1 MSKKRQ
7 GVYRLLFLLPATLI
21 ILLFFFLPAVL
32 CIAFSFTDLALTGAS
47 AKQLTFVGLSNYAKM
62 FRDTN
67 VIKAAVNTV
76 TFTLGSIIGQSVI
89 GFTIAYLL
97 RGKKTAVRRIVG
109 SLVMAGWVMPEVV
122 AATCMSSF
130 FNDHGTLNAILG
142 CFGIEKISWLFSY
155 PMLAVILANIWRGT
169 AFSMMNYQAALDN
182 VNTSILESAMLDGCG
197 ALSSIVRIII
207 PVLKGA
213 IATNSMLITLSTLG
227 CFGMIWILT
236 GGGPGGKTNT
246 LSVLMY
252 VKAFQNSQLG
262 YGVAISMVVL
272 VIGIVFGVFYTRMLN
287 GGAKK

>member
-1 MSKKRQ
+1 MSEKRH
-7 GVYRLLFLLPATLI
+7 GTHRLVFLLPATLI
-21 ILLFFFLPAVL
+21 ILLFFFIPALL
-32 CIAFSFTDLALTGAS
+32 CIAFSFTDLALTGAN
-47 AKQLTFVGLSNYAKM
+47 AKQLSFVGLSNYAKM

-67 VIKAAVNTV
+67 VIKAAANTV
-76 TFTLGSIIGQSVI
+76 IFTLGSIVGQSVM

-97 RGKKTAVRRIVG
+97 RGKKSWVRRIVG

-130 FNDHGTLNAILG
+130 FDDHGTLNTILG
-142 CFGIEKISWLFSY
+142 FLGVAKISWLFTY
-155 PMLAVILANIWRGT
+155 PMLAVVLANIWRGT
-169 AFSMMNYQAALDN
+169 AFSMMNYQAALDD
-182 VNTSILESAMLDGCG
+182 VDTSILESAMLDGCG
-197 ALSSIVRIII
+197 PLSSIVRIII
-207 PVLKGA
+207 PVLKGT

-262 YGVAISMVVL
+262 YGVAISMAVL
-272 VIGIVFGVFYTRMLN
+272 VIGIIFGVFYTRMLG